1 MTENRPE
8 GSAPDG
14 WAYLM
19 LFIAPAL
26 MASNMLAARWVEGSI
41 PAVSLAFWRWA
52 LTFAMLAPFVGA
64 GLWRRRALLAA
75 EWRTLFVLGALGM
88 GVCGPPVYI
97 GGQTTTATNIGM
109 IYASTPILIVL
120 LSRLFWGAP
129 VSATKAAGIA
139 LCLAGVIVIIVRGD
153 LAALLSLSF
162 TPGDLWIVFA
172 ALGWAFY
179 SVLLRYRPSRL
190 PLTERFAAIVLGGV
204 ICMLPFYVAEMALGH
219 WPPATLETVGI
230 MAFLALCPGLAAY
243 LLYGHLVA
251 QLGAQRTG
259 MLMYMVPLYNA
270 GLAYLLLAETPRLFH
285 VAGAA
290 LILPGLY
297 LATRR
302 TPARRA
308 GRQAGMD
315 SATAD

>member
-1 MTENRPE
+1 MTENRPD

-19 LFIAPAL
+19 LFIAPVL

-52 LTFAMLAPFVGA
+52 LTLVVLAPFVAG

-75 EWRTLFVLGALGM
+75 EWRTVLVLGALGM
-88 GVCGPPVYI
+88 GVCGPPVYL
-97 GGQTTTATNIGM
+97 GAQTTTATNIGM

-120 LSRLFWGAP
+120 LARLFWGAP
-129 VSATKAAGIA
+129 VSPTKAAGIA
-139 LCLAGVIVIIVRGD
+139 LCLAGVVTIIARGD
-153 LAALLSLSF
+153 PSVLLSLSF
-162 TPGDLWIVFA
+162 APGDLWIVFA
-172 ALGWAFY
+172 ALGWALY

-204 ICMLPFYVAEMALGH
+204 VCMLPFYAAEMALGH
-219 WPPATLETVGI
+219 WPPATLETAGI
-230 MAFLALCPGLAAY
+230 MVFLALVPGLAAY
-243 LLYGHLVA
+243 LLYGRLVA

-259 MLMYMVPLYNA
+259 MLMYLVPLYNA
-270 GLAYLLLAETPRLFH
+270 GLAYLLLAEMPQLFH

-297 LATRR
+297 LATRSEPA
-302 TPARRA
+302 PARA
-308 GRQAGMD
+308 ALGPA
-315 SATAD
+315 AAD